1 MWGPESAQE
10 NHNRGAVADPAA
22 MCNSRL
28 PDAEDV
34 GVLLTRGYADAH
46 PGLSASPQSARRHML
61 RMTSYLVS
69 QFPVLRCRSS
79 VRREDVPSEMANH
92 A

>member
-1 MWGPESAQE
+1 MT
-10 NHNRGAVADPAA
+10 NRGAVAHPAA
-22 MCNSRL
+22 KGNSRL
-28 PDAEDV
+28 PDAEGV

-61 RMTSYLVS
+61 RITSYLVS
-69 QFPVLRCRSS
+69 QFPVLRCCRGARS
-79 VRREDVPSEMANH
+79 EDVPSEMANH